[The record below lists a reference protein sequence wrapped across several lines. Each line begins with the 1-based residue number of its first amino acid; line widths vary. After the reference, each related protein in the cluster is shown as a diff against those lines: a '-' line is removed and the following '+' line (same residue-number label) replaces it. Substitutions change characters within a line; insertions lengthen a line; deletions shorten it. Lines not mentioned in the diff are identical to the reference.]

1 MYIYTY
7 NQEQKQTCTCT
18 HNQAQNVTY
27 TALLA
32 QVEIHQ
38 ETSCQSNIVKA
49 EIATKKNFQEKEI
62 SSNAAAHEKHG
73 AS

>member
-1 MYIYTY
+1 MCIYINIYIQSGTKA
-7 NQEQKQTCTCT
+7 NT

-38 ETSCQSNIVKA
+38 ETSCQSNMVKA